1 MSLRKVVLDT
11 NLYIDWMNN
20 GSREDVMVGPGLVR
34 YLSAVVQMELRVG
47 ARTLP
52 ARRAVDQLVRAYRS
66 ARRLVAPDAAL
77 FDDAGRT
84 LRTLRDQGREVRR
97 SSLLGDVLIAHTAR
111 SLGAR
116 LLTADRDFEAVRR
129 VLDFEM
135 EIVETSA
142 SRKP

>member
-1 MSLRKVVLDT
+1 LSLRKVVLDT
-11 NLYIDWMNN
+11 NLYIDWMND
-20 GSREDVMVGPGLVR
+20 GARVDVMVGPGLVR

-52 ARRAVDQLVRAYRS
+52 ARRAVDQLTRAYRA
-66 ARRLVAPDAAL
+66 ARRVVAPDAGL
-77 FDDAGRT
+77 FDAAGRT
-84 LRTLRDQGREVRR
+84 LRLLRDQGREVRR
-97 SSLLGDVLIAHTAR
+97 ASLVGDVLVAHTAR

-135 EIVETSA
+135 EIVT
-142 SRKP
+142 K